1 MGSFTL
7 NFNLVRSPLRNVS
20 LDTFFVESLP
30 LNLPSQNA

>member
-20 LDTFFVESLP
+20 LYTSFVESLP
-30 LNLPSQNA
+30 SKLSSQNA